1 MITSRARALLMTESV
16 NFERGEMSTN
26 NTASPLISVVIPAYN
41 YAASLARAAQSILGQ
56 RDERTELLI
65 VDDGS
70 TDATSEVVKA
80 LHLGYPGQ
88 FRSIRKDNGG
98 AASARNLGLR
108 ESAGDWLVFL
118 DADDEFVPGAL
129 GKLAEHIQSNPDS
142 RLVIGEHISVSE
154 EGHRRRHKND
164 PIPDRGFE
172 RVKAYLLDKTLG
184 LSNGACAMH
193 REVFEQGGYPEHFRN
208 SEDLPVFAQALA
220 RYPVSTLAEPL
231 LLLYKHGDSLR
242 HHVGH
247 GQAVGTQVVDEVFS
261 RLPAEMQ
268 SLRDDFYAQR
278 CLSLFRS
285 AYLAKDREAAKKYYS
300 AALRNNWRLLLKASY
315 TRKAIRLWLGKR

>member
-1 MITSRARALLMTESV
+1 MVES
-16 NFERGEMSTN
+16 ST
-26 NTASPLISVVIPAYN
+26 AGPAQDDVRDSVQPLISVVIPAYN

-56 RDERTELLI
+56 RDGQTELLI
-65 VDDGS
+65 IDDGS
-70 TDATSEVVKA
+70 TDATPDVIKA
-80 LHLGYPGQ
+80 LHKAYPDQ

-98 AASARNLGLR
+98 LASVRNLGIR
-108 ESAGDWLVFL
+108 EARGEWLVFL
-118 DADDEFVPGAL
+118 DADDEFVPAAL
-129 GKLAEHIQSNPDS
+129 DKLVAHIQTHPHS
-142 RLVIGEHISVSE
+142 RLVVGEHISVNDN
-154 EGHRRRHKND
+154 GNRRRHKLGS
-164 PIPDRGFE
+164 IPDGGFA
-172 RVKAYLLDKTLG
+172 RVKAYLLDKSLG

-193 REVFEQGGYPEHFRN
+193 RDVFEQGGYPEHFRN

-220 RYPVSTLAEPL
+220 RYPVSSLAEPL

-247 GQAVGTQVVDEVFS
+247 GQAVGTQVVDEVFF

-285 AYLAKDREAAKKYYS
+285 AYLAKDREAAKRYYS
-300 AALRNNWRLLLKASY
+300 AALRHDWLMVFKVSY
-315 TRKAIRLWLGKR
+315 TRKAVRVWLGKT

>member
-1 MITSRARALLMTESV
+1 MPEGLNPEL
-16 NFERGEMSTN
+16 
-26 NTASPLISVVIPAYN
+26 ASNGISEQRVKPLITVVIPAYN
-41 YAASLARAAQSILGQ
+41 YAASVARSAQSILRQ
-56 RDERTELLI
+56 RDDRTELLI
-65 VDDGS
+65 IDDGS
-70 TDATSEVVKA
+70 TDATPEVINA
-80 LHLGYPGQ
+80 LHLGYPEQ
-88 FRSIRKDNGG
+88 FRSIRRKNGG
-98 AASARNLGLR
+98 LASVRNLGIR
-108 ESAGDWLVFL
+108 EATADWLVFL
-118 DADDEFVPGAL
+118 DADDEFVQGAL
-129 GKLAEHIQSNPDS
+129 AKLLEHIQSNAHS

-154 EGHRRRHKND
+154 EGRRRRHTIGQ
-164 PIPDRGFE
+164 IPETGFE
-172 RVKAYLLDKTLG
+172 RVKAYLIDKTLG

-193 REVFEQGGYPEHFRN
+193 RDVFAAGGYPEHFRN

-261 RLPAEMQ
+261 RLPAEMH

-285 AYLAKDREAAKKYYS
+285 AYLAKDREGAKKYYS
-300 AALRNNWRLLLKASY
+300 AALRHDWRLLLKTSY
-315 TRKAIRLWLGKR
+315 TRKAIRLWLGRR

>member
-1 MITSRARALLMTESV
+1 MLDGL
-16 NFERGEMSTN
+16 NLGLTN
-26 NTASPLISVVIPAYN
+26 NDVAGHGVKPLISVVIPAYN

-65 VDDGS
+65 IDDGS
-70 TDATSEVVKA
+70 TDATPEVINA
-80 LHLGYPGQ
+80 LHLAYPEQ

-98 AASARNLGLR
+98 LASVRNLGIS
-108 ESAGDWLVFL
+108 ESGGDWLVFL
-118 DADDEFVPGAL
+118 DADDEFVQGAL
-129 GKLAEHIQSNPDS
+129 AKLLEHIQSNPHS
-142 RLVIGEHISVSE
+142 CLVIGEHISVSE
-154 EGHRRRHKND
+154 EGHRRRHRNNS
-164 PIPDRGFE
+164 IPENAFN
-172 RVKAYLLDKTLG
+172 RVKAYLLDKTFG
-184 LSNGACAMH
+184 LSNGACAMR

-208 SEDLPVFAQALA
+208 SEDLSVFAQALA
-220 RYPVSTLAEPL
+220 RYPISTLAEPL

-285 AYLAKDREAAKKYYS
+285 AYLARDREAAKKYYS
-300 AALRNNWRLLLKASY
+300 AALRHDWRLLLKTSY
-315 TRKAIRLWLGKR
+315 TRKALRLWLAIR